1 MRRKTRKF
9 IYIVEVWYDYES
21 LDIIGAFESK
31 EEAQKAVDYCNRQP
45 DVLDGAS
52 INHVTVYSDYKGL
65 LEDEREWEDMQ

>member
-1 MRRKTRKF
+1 MRGKTMKF

-31 EEAQKAVDYCNRQP
+31 EEAQKAVDYYNRQP

-52 INHVTVYSDYKGL
+52 INCVAVYSSYEGL
-65 LEDEREWEDMQ
+65 FEDEREWRDMQ